1 MSFYGDLRFFLVLA
15 AALVP
20 AAVLGLRERSL
31 KGYSFALSLLFIW
44 LVYGGQPAQLLWL
57 AGFYLL
63 ELHAVKGY
71 LLLRRKFGRNSVI
84 YGHFVALALAPA
96 SALQVLRSLWQ
107 ERVRLSGHQLL
118 EL

>member
-57 AGFYLL
+57 RC
-63 ELHAVKGY
+63 V
-71 LLLRRKFGRNSVI
+71 
-84 YGHFVALALAPA
+84 
-96 SALQVLRSLWQ
+96 
-107 ERVRLSGHQLL
+107 
-118 EL
+118 

>member
-15 AALVP
+15 AALAP
-20 AAVLGLRERSL
+20 AAVLGLREKPFR
-31 KGYSFALSLLFIW
+31 GYGFALSLLFLW
-44 LVYGGQPAQLLWL
+44 MVYGREPAQLLWL

-84 YGHFVALALAPA
+84 YGHFVALALAPFC
-96 SALQVLRSLWQ
+96 STSSPVSLF
-107 ERVRLSGHQLL
+107 
-118 EL
+118 